1 MRLLATETRRQT
13 PPPNLGRLVGVTVD
27 TGPFVFTSKR
37 QGSARGRGQT
47 YIDWLQTVT
56 PSFRWNWPHLLHIYR
71 ALERVT
77 AGECKRLMIFMPPR
91 HGKTEAV
98 TVRYPVWRLE
108 HQSSLRVIVGA
119 YNQILA
125 NKFSRKARR
134 IAEQRIQ
141 LSRDR
146 VAVEDW
152 ETAAGGGVRAV
163 GVGSGVTG
171 QGGNLIIIDD
181 PVKSR
186 EEAESPTYRERC
198 WDWYTDDLYTRL
210 EPNGSIILIQTRWHE
225 DDLAGRLL
233 QQAAQG
239 GEAWEVVNLPALA
252 DDNDPL
258 GRAPGAALCPERY
271 DVPALERIRG
281 VLGTYSF
288 EALYQQRPRPA
299 EGALFK
305 RQWFKV
311 VERAP
316 DGLRWVRYWDLAAST
331 KSQADYTASA
341 AVALAE
347 DGTLYIRDML
357 RGRWEWPDAY
367 NVIAN
372 TMQAERGV
380 THGIEKALHGLAA
393 VQQLQRDPRLV
404 SIGFR
409 GVDVDRD
416 KYSRALT
423 WASRAETGKV
433 ALVQGGWIGAF
444 LDEVCAF
451 PLGAHDDQVDTIS
464 GGVQLLGAGVVTT
477 IRNPWN

>member
-1 MRLLATETRRQT
+1 
-13 PPPNLGRLVGVTVD
+13 
-27 TGPFVFTSKR
+27 
-37 QGSARGRGQT
+37 
-47 YIDWLQTVT
+47 
-56 PSFRWNWPHLLHIYR
+56 
-71 ALERVT
+71 
-77 AGECKRLMIFMPPR
+77 
-91 HGKTEAV
+91 
-98 TVRYPVWRLE
+98 
-108 HQSSLRVIVGA
+108 
-119 YNQILA
+119 
-125 NKFSRKARR
+125 
-134 IAEQRIQ
+134 
-141 LSRDR
+141 
-146 VAVEDW
+146 
-152 ETAAGGGVRAV
+152 
-163 GVGSGVTG
+163 VGSGVTG
-171 QGGNLIIIDD
+171 RGANLIIIDD

-186 EEAESPTYRERC
+186 EEAESEAYRRRV
-198 WDWYTDDLYTRL
+198 WNWYRDDMYTRL
-210 EPNGSIILIQTRWHE
+210 EPNGAIILIQTRWHE
-225 DDLAGRLL
+225 ADLAGRLL
-233 QQAAQG
+233 DEAKQG

-252 DDNDPL
+252 DPDDPL
-258 GRAPGAALCPERY
+258 GRLPGAALCPERF

-311 VERAP
+311 ADKAP

-331 KSQADYTASA
+331 RSQADYTASA

-372 TMQAERGV
+372 TMQAERNV

-393 VQQLQRDPRLV
+393 VQQLQRDPRLA
-404 SIGFR
+404 SISFR

-416 KYSRALT
+416 KYSRALA
-423 WASRAETGKV
+423 WAGRAETGKV
-433 ALVQGGWIGAF
+433 TLIQGAWIGAF

-464 GGVQLLGAGVVTT
+464 GGAQLLSAGVVTT
-477 IRNPWN
+477 VRNPWN